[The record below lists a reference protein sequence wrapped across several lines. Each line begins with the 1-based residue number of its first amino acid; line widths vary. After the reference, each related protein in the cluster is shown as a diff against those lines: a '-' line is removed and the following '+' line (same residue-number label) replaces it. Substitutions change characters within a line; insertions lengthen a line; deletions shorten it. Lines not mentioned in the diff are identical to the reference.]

1 MNESNLSE
9 TTLKRSQSGFFAR
22 WGNRLGPFIGLLLVV
37 GIFAALVPVGVM
49 PESFLTARN
58 FETILRQSTI
68 VGIASLGMTAIIV
81 TAGIDLSVGS
91 IIALSTVVIAILL
104 NLGASP
110 IWAALGGVVA
120 GALCGAITGGLIT
133 RLKVVPFIVTLGM
146 LLIVRG
152 VAKGL
157 AHEQRIEAP
166 MSWLNELLATLPADR
181 KWMLLPPG
189 VWVFLVL
196 ALVVAGCLRYT
207 RWGRHVFAVGSN
219 ESAAR
224 LCGVAVERVKL
235 TVYLLAGL
243 MAGLSGVM
251 QFSRLT
257 VGDPSVAT
265 GLELDVIAAVVI
277 GGGSLSGGEG
287 SITGTVVGALIMS
300 VIRAGC
306 SQMGLPNWI
315 QEILTGSIIVAA
327 VALDRWRHKTAS

>member
-1 MNESNLSE
+1 M
-9 TTLKRSQSGFFAR
+9 
-22 WGNRLGPFIGLLLVV
+22 

-189 VWVFLVL
+189 VWVFFGSWRWSWPD
-196 ALVVAGCLRYT
+196 ACAIPDGEDMSLRSVRT
-207 RWGRHVFAVGSN
+207 SRRP
-219 ESAAR
+219 R

-251 QFSRLT
+251 QFSPTHGRRP
-257 VGDPSVAT
+257 VG
-265 GLELDVIAAVVI
+265 GHR
-277 GGGSLSGGEG
+277 
-287 SITGTVVGALIMS
+287 VGA
-300 VIRAGC
+300 GC
-306 SQMGLPNWI
+306 HRG
-315 QEILTGSIIVAA
+315 G
-327 VALDRWRHKTAS
+327 RHRRRQFKRR